1 MNFKNFKIIEETKL
15 DEVKEIE
22 IFTSEEEAEVEAN
35 NCGFNF
41 YRDYDIGAFY
51 IEKQ

>member
-1 MNFKNFKIIEETKL
+1 MNFKNFKIIENDSEI
-15 DEVKEIE
+15 KEIKV
-22 IFTSEEEAEVEAN
+22 FTSEEEAEVEAN
-35 NCGFNF
+35 KNGFNF